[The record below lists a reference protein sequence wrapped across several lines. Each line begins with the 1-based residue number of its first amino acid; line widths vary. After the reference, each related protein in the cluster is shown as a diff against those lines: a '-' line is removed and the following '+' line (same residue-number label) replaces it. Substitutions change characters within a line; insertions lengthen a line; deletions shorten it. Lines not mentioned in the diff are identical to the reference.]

1 MDLSSAIGMVAGVGL
16 IFGAIFM
23 EGNAGL
29 YLSLHGLMI
38 TFGGVLASL
47 FIAYPLG
54 DVLRTFRYVRAVFFV
69 MDTHDLPKFIDTF
82 EEYARVIR
90 REGPIAMER
99 AMERFGD
106 EFYRQGCQ
114 LVADGIASDKIEDIL
129 SKDIEAMQERHKVG
143 QEMFR
148 FGVQAG
154 PAFGLIGAVIG
165 IIQMLGALG
174 EGQAGPE
181 TISRMAAGMSIA
193 MCATLYGITLAY
205 LIFAPIAQ
213 KLSKRSDEEVNEKL
227 LLMEGILA
235 LQAGDPAS
243 LVRQR
248 MEALLPP
255 AIRKG
260 AAPAVEQPKGRAAA
274 GA

>member
-1 MDLSSAIGMVAGVGL
+1 MDLSSTIGMVVGVGL
-16 IFGAIFM
+16 ILGAIFM

-29 YLSLHGLMI
+29 YLSTNGFMI
-38 TFGGVLASL
+38 AFGGVIASL
-47 FIAYPLG
+47 FIAYPLR
-54 DVLRTFRYVRAVFFV
+54 DVLRTFEYVRAVFFV
-69 MDTHDLPKFIDTF
+69 REAHNLLEFIDTF

-99 AMERFGD
+99 AMERFDDG
-106 EFYRQGCQ
+106 FYKQGCQ

-129 SKDIEAMQERHKVG
+129 SKDIEAMQDRHKVG

-148 FGVQAG
+148 FGMQAG

-181 TISRMAAGMSIA
+181 TVAKMAGGMSVA
-193 MCATLYGITLAY
+193 LCATLYGITLAY

-213 KLSKRSDEEVNEKL
+213 KLTKRSDEEVNEKL
-227 LLMEGILA
+227 MLMEGILA
-235 LQAGDPAS
+235 LQAGDPAPR
-243 LVRQR
+243 VRQR

-255 AIRKG
+255 ALRKG
-260 AAPAVEQPKGRAAA
+260 SAPAAEQPRGRAAA

>member
-1 MDLSSAIGMVAGVGL
+1 MDLSSAIGMVAGLVL
-16 IFGAIFM
+16 IIGAISI
-23 EGNAGL
+23 EGNAWL
-29 YLSLHGLMI
+29 YVSLHGVMI
-38 TFGGVLASL
+38 TFGGVVASL
-47 FIAYPLG
+47 FIAYPLK
-54 DVLRTFRYVRAVFFV
+54 DVLRTFKYVQAVLFV
-69 MDTHDLPKFIDTF
+69 RDTHNLPEFIDTF
-82 EEYARVIR
+82 EEYARVVR

-99 AMERFGD
+99 AMERFDD
-106 EFYRQGCQ
+106 EFYKQGCQ
-114 LVADGIASDKIEDIL
+114 LVADGIASDKIEEIL
-129 SKDIEAMQERHKVG
+129 TKDIEAMQERHKVG

-205 LIFAPIAQ
+205 LILAPIAQ
-213 KLSKRSDEEVNEKL
+213 KLSKRSDEEVGEKL
-227 LLMEGILA
+227 LVMEGILA
-235 LQAGDPAS
+235 LQAGDPAP
-243 LVRQR
+243 LLRQR

-255 AIRKG
+255 AFRKG
-260 AAPAVEQPKGRAAA
+260 STPQAARPSGSSAV

>member
-1 MDLSSAIGMVAGVGL
+1 MDLSSAIGMVAGVAL

-23 EGNAGL
+23 EGNARL
-29 YLSLHGLMI
+29 YLSLHGFMI

-47 FIAYPLG
+47 FIAYPLK

-69 MDTHDLPKFIDTF
+69 RNAHDLPGFIDTF

-99 AMERFGD
+99 AMERFDD
-106 EFYRQGCQ
+106 EFYKQGCQ

-129 SKDIEAMQERHKVG
+129 SKDIEGMQERHKVG

-181 TISRMAAGMSIA
+181 TIARMAAGMSIA

-235 LQAGDPAS
+235 LQAGDPAP

-248 MEALLPP
+248 MEALMPP

-260 AAPAVEQPKGRAAA
+260 AALATEQPKGQAAA
-274 GA
+274 GL

>member
-16 IFGAIFM
+16 ILGAIFM

-29 YLSLHGLMI
+29 YLSIHGFMI
-38 TFGGVLASL
+38 TFGGVIASL
-47 FIAYPLG
+47 FIAYPLK
-54 DVLRTFRYVRAVFFV
+54 DVLRAFKYVRTVFFV
-69 MDTHDLPKFIDTF
+69 RNSHNLPGFIDTF

-99 AMERFGD
+99 AMERFDD
-106 EFYRQGCQ
+106 EFYKQGCQ

-129 SKDIEAMQERHKVG
+129 SKDIEAMQDRHKIG

-181 TISRMAAGMSIA
+181 TIARMAAGMSIA

-213 KLSKRSDEEVNEKL
+213 KLTKRSDEEVSEKL

-235 LQAGDPAS
+235 LQAGDPAP

-248 MEALLPP
+248 MEALLSP

-260 AAPAVEQPKGRAAA
+260 AALAAEQPKGRAAA
-274 GA
+274 GL

>member
-1 MDLSSAIGMVAGVGL
+1 MDLSSAIGMVAGLGL

-29 YLSLHGLMI
+29 YLSIHGFMI
-38 TFGGVLASL
+38 TLGGIVASL
-47 FIAYPLG
+47 FIAYPLK

-69 MDTHDLPKFIDTF
+69 RNSYDFPLFINTF

-99 AMERFGD
+99 AMERFDD
-106 EFYRQGCQ
+106 EFYKQGCQ

-129 SKDIEAMQERHKVG
+129 SKDIESMQERHKVG

-181 TISRMAAGMSIA
+181 TIAKMAAGMGIA

-213 KLSKRSDEEVNEKL
+213 KLTKRSDEEVSEKL

-248 MEALLPP
+248 MESLLPP
-255 AIRKG
+255 AIRKS
-260 AAPAVEQPKGRAAA
+260 AALATEQPKGQIVAEA
-274 GA
+274 